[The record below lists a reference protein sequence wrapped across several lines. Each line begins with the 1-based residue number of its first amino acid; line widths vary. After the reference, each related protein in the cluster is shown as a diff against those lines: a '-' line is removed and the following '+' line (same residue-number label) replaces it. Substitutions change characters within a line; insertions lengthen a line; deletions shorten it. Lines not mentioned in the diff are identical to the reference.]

1 MIKIKFFCSF
11 CDSENCKSIYE
22 RLCEVVKFKIYG
34 ADKEVY
40 FTVDDDYTHVIIIN
54 TAMPI
59 IPSHIPK
66 KNIIGLAY
74 EPLIYLNLTQ
84 NFVNYAVKNIYKYY
98 IGDKLD
104 LPEPFVEN
112 YGYMW
117 HVTPLQHIP
126 EKNKR
131 MSIMVSQKIH
141 TFGHKYRHVLVQ
153 NILKH
158 ELPIDIYGRGCI
170 NYSKFHS
177 PYIKGNFE
185 NLEPYENYD
194 FHIAIENVQSNHYFS
209 EKIVNPMLCSTTPI
223 YWGCKNI
230 KEYFG
235 DDVICLTGDVQ
246 KDLELIVD
254 VLRNP
259 EKYKKNIDVDFV
271 KKKTSLL
278 ENIETVFQ

>member
-1 MIKIKFFCSF
+1 MKKIKFFCSF
-11 CDSENCKSIYE
+11 CDSENCKSVFE
-22 RLCEVVKFKIYG
+22 RLCEVVKSQIYG

-40 FTVDDDYTHVIIIN
+40 FTIDEDYTHVIIIN
-54 TAMPI
+54 TAMPA

-66 KNIIGLAY
+66 ENVIGLAY

-84 NFVNYAVKNIYKYY
+84 NFVNYAEKNISRYY
-98 IGDKLD
+98 IGDKMN
-104 LPEPFVEN
+104 LPNTFVEH

-126 EKNKR
+126 EKNKK
-131 MSIMVSQKIH
+131 MSIMVSQKMH

-158 ELPIDIYGRGCI
+158 ELPIDIYGRGCFK
-170 NYSKFHS
+170 YSMFHS
-177 PYIKGNFE
+177 PYIRGNFE

-230 KEYFG
+230 KEYFD